1 MSYNTPLASKTKYGI
16 VEVGTNIDVTT
27 GVIDIPQNV
36 ATTATVTFDV
46 INGTTSINGG
56 NVFDNTNRVL
66 TGLTAGTNITI
77 TGTAPN
83 LTINASNTPAVAT
96 KLISQVDSPYTTL
109 TTDYY
114 IGVVANAPVI
124 INLPVGTA
132 GDTYVIKSEVG
143 NTGNITIN
151 PNGVQ
156 TIENVASYSILA
168 VTDGS
173 VTLIFRGTNWNVV

>member
-1 MSYNTPLASKTKYGI
+1 M
-16 VEVGTNIDVTT
+16 
-27 GVIDIPQNV
+27 
-36 ATTATVTFDV
+36 
-46 INGTTSINGG
+46 
-56 NVFDNTNRVL
+56 
-66 TGLTAGTNITI
+66 
-77 TGTAPN
+77 
-83 LTINASNTPAVAT
+83 
-96 KLISQVDSPYTTL
+96 ISQIDSPYTVL
-109 TTDYY
+109 ATDYY
-114 IGVVANAPVI
+114 IGVVATAPVI
-124 INLPVGTA
+124 INLPVGIA

>member
-1 MSYNTPLASKTKYGI
+1 MAYNSPIASKTNYGV
-16 VEVGTNIDVTT
+16 VEIGTNIDVTT
-27 GVIDIPQNV
+27 GVIDLPQSV

-56 NVFDNTNRVL
+56 DLFDNTNRVL

-96 KLISQVDSPYTTL
+96 KLISQVDSPYTAL
-109 TTDYY
+109 ATDYY
-114 IGVVANAPVI
+114 IGVVANAAVT
-124 INLPVGTA
+124 INLPVGIA

-143 NTGNITIN
+143 NTGDITIN
-151 PNGVQ
+151 PNGTE